1 MGKLVDLVKKI
12 MEDPEQGVASLP
24 ELLAL
29 AEEMEQNDIEQLD
42 RITKLQESN
51 RALLQQIPI
60 PDNEPSIEIEV
71 EPEPPTIEDAVKEI
85 LEELRKDKEED

>member
-24 ELLAL
+24 ELLVL

>member
-1 MGKLVDLVKKI
+1 MGKLVDLVRKI

-24 ELLAL
+24 ELLVL

>member
-24 ELLAL
+24 ELLVL

-60 PDNEPSIEIEV
+60 PDNEPSIEV

-85 LEELRKDKEED
+85 LEELQKDKEED